1 MSLHSRATKY
11 LLTFF
16 TLLFLSVVTLA
27 DEAMA
32 VPFKETDNPLLTKY
46 QTPHQTP
53 PFTKIKTEHF
63 IPAIQQAIAEGN
75 LEIKSIVSNPAP
87 ATFANTIEELERS
100 GRFLSRITG
109 ILFWLN
115 NTESTPALQA
125 VIKEATPL
133 LTKYANDIALN
144 EPLFA
149 RVKDVYQKC
158 NRSKLTIEQ
167 RTLLDHTYQQ
177 FARSGVNLQPQQKKR
192 YREITNRLS
201 ELSLSFEQNVLA
213 ETNAYQLHI
222 TDRKE
227 LQGLPD
233 TAIAAAAEAAK
244 AKKLT
249 GWVFTLQEPSFIA
262 FIKYADN
269 RELRAQL
276 YKAYNSKGF
285 RGNQRDNGK
294 IIKEIANLRLELAKL
309 LGYPTFAQY
318 VLEER
323 MAEKPT
329 VVNDFQEKLYTA
341 LLPAAQEDVVEL
353 QRFAKQA
360 GLKDELQPYDWAY
373 YAEKLKKEKYAVSE
387 ETLRPYFKLE
397 HVQQGIFKLAGKLYG
412 LTFVKNTQ
420 IPVYQTDVTA
430 YEVFDANQRFLGI
443 LYLDLFPRV
452 GKAGGA
458 WSGALVTQEKM
469 KGLDVQPQVGVAC
482 NFSRPTAASP
492 ALLTL
497 TEVTTFLHE
506 FGHALHNLLSDVT
519 YAQLAG
525 TNVEWDFVEL
535 PSQFMENYAYEREFL
550 DLFAVHY
557 QSGKKIPQELLVKIK
572 EMRSFHSAFGKLS
585 QLRSGMVD
593 MAWHNITSPVSEPV
607 DVFENKAN
615 RHPPLLKPVE
625 GTLLSTRF
633 THIFS
638 GGYAAGYYSY
648 LWAEVLEADA
658 FKAFQEKG
666 VCNKETAQAF
676 RECILSKGGTER
688 PTVLYKKF
696 RGKEATLDALLE
708 KYHRKS

>member
-1 MSLHSRATKY
+1 MPSNPRLIKY

-16 TLLFLSVVTLA
+16 ILLLLSIVAPV
-27 DEAMA
+27 DGAMA
-32 VPFKETDNPLLTKY
+32 LQSKEANNPLLSKY

-53 PFTKIKTEHF
+53 PFDTIKTEHF
-63 IPAIQQAIAEGN
+63 IPAIKQAIAEGN
-75 LEIKSIVSNPAP
+75 AEIKSIVSNPAP
-87 ATFANTIEELERS
+87 ATFDNTIEALERS
-100 GRFLSRITG
+100 GRSLSRIVG

-115 NTESTPALQA
+115 NTESTSALQT
-125 VIKEATPL
+125 VVREAAPL
-133 LTKYANDIALN
+133 LTEYSNDIALN
-144 EPLFA
+144 EKLFA
-149 RVKDVYQKC
+149 RVKDVCQRC
-158 NRSKLTIEQ
+158 NCKLTTEQ
-167 RTLLDHTYQQ
+167 RTLLDNTYQQ
-177 FARSGVNLQPQQKKR
+177 FARSGVNLQPQQKER

-213 ETNAYQLHI
+213 ETNDYQLHI
-222 TDRKE
+222 SDKKE
-227 LQGLPD
+227 LQGLPN
-233 TAIAAAAEAAK
+233 TAVAAAAEAAK
-244 AKKLT
+244 AKELT

-285 RGNQRDNGK
+285 RGNQKDNGK

-309 LGYPTFAQY
+309 LGYPTYAHY

-323 MAEKPT
+323 MAEKPAK
-329 VVNDFQEKLYTA
+329 VNDFQEKLYAA
-341 LLPAAQEDVVEL
+341 LLPAAQEDLAEL

-360 GLKDELQPYDWAY
+360 GAKDELQPYDWAY

-387 ETLRPYFKLE
+387 EALRPYFKLE
-397 HVQQGIFKLAGKLYG
+397 NVQQGIFKLAGKLYG
-412 LTFVKNTQ
+412 LKFVKNTQ
-420 IPVYQTDVTA
+420 IPVYQADVTA

-443 LYLDLFPRV
+443 LYLDLFPRI
-452 GKAGGA
+452 GKSGGA
-458 WSGALVTQEKM
+458 WSAALVTQEKM
-469 KGLDVQPQVGVAC
+469 KGLDIRPQVGVVC
-482 NFSRPTAASP
+482 NFSRPTATSP
-492 ALLTL
+492 SLLTL

-525 TNVEWDFVEL
+525 TNVYWDFVEL

-557 QSGKKIPQELLVKIK
+557 QNGEKIPQKLMVKIK
-572 EMRSFHSAFGKLS
+572 EMRSFHSASKKIG

-593 MAWHNITSPVSEPV
+593 MAWHSITSPISEPV
-607 DVFENKAN
+607 DVFENKAT
-615 RHPPLLKPVE
+615 RHPALLKPVE

-648 LWAEVLEADA
+648 LWAEVLENTIV
-658 FKAFQEKG
+658 KAKKIQPRVFPW
-666 VCNKETAQAF
+666 A
-676 RECILSKGGTER
+676 LSLG
-688 PTVLYKKF
+688 
-696 RGKEATLDALLE
+696 
-708 KYHRKS
+708 